1 MRILVAEQD
10 QALGTFLERSFDA
23 ENYAVD
29 LAADA
34 DAAKAMAEAQEYDAA
49 IFDLNL
55 AVQDGMDILR
65 HVRSRRE
72 RLPILVLSNRSRPEE
87 RAQAL
92 DLGADDLVVKPFA
105 FSELSARVRAM
116 LRRGGRAA
124 EPVLRV
130 ADLEMN
136 RVERTVQRAGR
147 RIDLTPKEF
156 GLLEYLMRNVGQRVT
171 RHPRPPLPPPPQP
184 QPRLAGANRRAA
196 ALSVIYMKV
205 LLNPISHD
213 VIQSRGRPL
222 LSENGGAHSMLPKTK
237 RPVQPTRIYVVTHSL
252 LFSTAVRRALKS
264 CTFVVR
270 VVATAEELNLLGPND
285 NNSLFILDR
294 ECSLVLSKRAT
305 AAINI
310 KAPGAPKLLVGDSSM
325 AEMCDFLSQGVQGF
339 LPIAA
344 LDRKLTGAVEVLSQG
359 RYFVPKSVLEHYAAY
374 SCSRKA
380 HKAGIEHLTSRQ
392 RQILDLLKN
401 GSTNRQIGLA
411 LDISENTVRFH
422 VGKLFSRTG
431 VHDRNALI
439 RLV

>member
-92 DLGADDLVVKPFA
+92 DMGADDLVVKPFA

-147 RIDLTPKEF
+147 RIDLTSKEF

-171 RHPRPPLPPPPQP
+171 RTQIIQHVWNLSFDTMTNVVDVYINYLRKKVD
-184 QPRLAGANRRAA
+184 AGAEVK
-196 ALSVIYMKV
+196 LIHT
-205 LLNPISHD
+205 I
-213 VIQSRGRPL
+213 RGVGYKI
-222 LSENGGAHSMLPKTK
+222 E
-237 RPVQPTRIYVVTHSL
+237 
-252 LFSTAVRRALKS
+252 
-264 CTFVVR
+264 VVR
-270 VVATAEELNLLGPND
+270 AVG
-285 NNSLFILDR
+285 R
-294 ECSLVLSKRAT
+294 G
-305 AAINI
+305 AA
-310 KAPGAPKLLVGDSSM
+310 
-325 AEMCDFLSQGVQGF
+325 
-339 LPIAA
+339 
-344 LDRKLTGAVEVLSQG
+344 
-359 RYFVPKSVLEHYAAY
+359 
-374 SCSRKA
+374 
-380 HKAGIEHLTSRQ
+380 
-392 RQILDLLKN
+392 
-401 GSTNRQIGLA
+401 
-411 LDISENTVRFH
+411 
-422 VGKLFSRTG
+422 
-431 VHDRNALI
+431 
-439 RLV
+439 